1 MSLRINHNLAAIN
14 GHRQMV
20 RNDAAVSKSLE
31 RLSSGLRINRAADDA
46 AGLIISEQM
55 RSQIAGT
62 DQAIRNSETAVSFMQ
77 TAEAALDEVSTL
89 LTKARGLALHAANE
103 GANDQNQ
110 LQADQTELDNIVDS
124 IDRIAQQTQFGTKK
138 LLDGTLSSFRSNSP
152 LVGTTQT
159 GGHYAAGIASGT
171 VTRGY
176 HSILINTEATQGNLF
191 LTGGSADF
199 VPVTTGLR
207 TIDEMIGTDTFQKGF
222 TVSVNGLQI
231 AITSGQ
237 TKNDLVSALNS
248 AGKSLGFTSVVVTAA
263 AAGAAYSGAGGNSNS
278 GLGAIA
284 LLNQSYGSSASITF
298 SFVAGASGAVD
309 IGSTYTAGTD
319 MDGFLLL
326 NSGAVGSVATT
337 GNQAIALTQS
347 GNSLTLVSSATTGYR
362 ISLTSALSITGGAN
376 QSGLYLGVIDGMST
390 GATFQVG
397 ANVGQRKSVTID
409 SAKSSDLGQGA
420 SAVFK
425 SFSQLKGNGLM
436 IGQADEVLKVIDRS
450 VDTIT
455 VMRGRIGAFQ
465 SNTLE
470 TNINSLRVAGEN
482 LTAAESTIRDA
493 DFAYES
499 AQFTKN
505 NILVQSATAMLAQA
519 NQLPQNVLKLL
530 NG

>member
-1 MSLRINHNLAAIN
+1 MSLRINNNIAAIN

-55 RSQIAGT
+55 RSQIQGT
-62 DQAIRNSETAVSFMQ
+62 AQAIRNSETAVSFMQ

-89 LTKARGLALHAANE
+89 LTKARSLALHANNE

-110 LQADQTELDNIVDS
+110 LQADQTELDNIIES

-138 LLDGTLSSFRSNSP
+138 LLDGSLSTFRTNSP

-159 GGHYAAGIASGT
+159 GGHFAAGMADGT
-171 VTRGY
+171 ITRGY
-176 HSILINTEATQGNLF
+176 HSLLITQEATQGNLF
-191 LTGGSADF
+191 ISGGSADII
-199 VPVTTGLR
+199 TGA
-207 TIDEMIGTDTFQKGF
+207 TIEEMSGTHQFQKGF
-222 TVSVNGLQI
+222 TVAINGVNVP
-231 AITSGQ
+231 ITSGQ
-237 TKNDLVSALNS
+237 TKNDLVAALNTV
-248 AGKSLGFTSVVVTAA
+248 GKSLGFNAVVVSQT
-263 AAGAAYSGAGGNSNS
+263 AGASVYSGVGGGNGTGN
-278 GLGAIA
+278 IV
-284 LLNQSYGSSASITF
+284 LLNQAYGSSATLTL
-298 SFVAGASGAVD
+298 SFVAGATGAVNL
-309 IGSTYTAGTD
+309 GSTFTAGDD
-319 MDGFLLL
+319 MSGMLLL
-326 NSGAVGSVATT
+326 NSGAVGAVATT
-337 GNQAIALTQS
+337 GNQGISLSQS
-347 GNSLTLVSSATTGYR
+347 GNTLTLVSSATTGYR
-362 ISLTSALSITGGAN
+362 IMLNGPLSITGGAN
-376 QSGLYLGVIDGMST
+376 QSGLYLGVIDGMSS

-409 SAKSSDLGQGA
+409 SARTTDLGQGA
-420 SAVFK
+420 SAVFR
-425 SFSQLKGNGLM
+425 SLASIKGNGLM
-436 IGQADEVLKVIDRS
+436 IGQGDEAIKVIDKA
-450 VDTIT
+450 VVTIT
-455 VMRGRIGAFQ
+455 VLRGRIGAFQ

-470 TNINSLRVAGEN
+470 TNINSLRIAQEN
-482 LTAAESTIRDA
+482 LTSAESTIRDA